1 MFGKAKKELASMHA
15 NRLSDSLEDYLE
27 AIHHII
33 RAKGAARGKDISERL
48 KVNRSS
54 VSGALRALAEKKLVN
69 YAPYD
74 LVTLTPQGG
83 RVAERVIHRHEV
95 LKDFI
100 CRVLGLE
107 ERIAEEN
114 ACRMEH
120 AVSEPVLDRLAQF
133 IELIRVCPRI
143 DIHWIEETGYFC
155 RRPDTLQYCEKCIQ
169 SSLRSLRKR
178 GDQDGKI
185 SH

>member
-1 MFGKAKKELASMHA
+1 MFGETKKELASMHT

-54 VSGALRALAEKKLVN
+54 VTGALRALAQKKLVN

-74 LVTLTPQGG
+74 LVTLTPEGG
-83 RVAERVIHRHEV
+83 RAAERVIHRHEV

-120 AVSEPVLDRLAQF
+120 AASEPVLDRLAQF
-133 IELIRVCPRI
+133 IDFIRVCPRI
-143 DIHWIEETGYFC
+143 DIRWIEDTGYFC
-155 RRPDTLQYCEKCIQ
+155 HRPDKSEDCERCVQ
-169 SSLRSLRKR
+169 ESLRSLRKKR
-178 GDQDGKI
+178 EADGKV